1 MDTTLTDTIASF
13 NESAL
18 KTVGSLQEQILAFQR
33 DVSAAVAKAVDL
45 PSWVPTPQPLAEVDL
60 ESLVEQAYD
69 FQAQRLEE
77 DKQFALGLVGIW
89 STPVP
94 APAPKA
100 ARGSKTAA
108 K

>member
-1 MDTTLTDTIASF
+1 MDTTLTDTLASF
-13 NESAL
+13 NESSL
-18 KTVGSLQEQILAFQR
+18 KTVAGLQEQILAFQR
-33 DVSAAVAKAVDL
+33 DVSNAVAKAADL

-60 ESLVEQAYD
+60 ESLVGQAYD

-89 STPVP
+89 SAAT
-94 APAPKA
+94 PAPKA
-100 ARGSKTAA
+100 ARGTKSAA